1 MAKQKE
7 NPNFSLSTVPH
18 AALYVALNARCST
31 KASRQVCAPVIMLP
45 ISCITVLLL
54 FFVCVCSALSLHR
67 TLSLPMSKTLK
78 VKESTIGKHF
88 TVPTAFDGRRDHD
101 ICLEFLLCYCAA

>member
-54 FFVCVCSALSLHR
+54 FLCVSAVLYHYIALCPCPCQRH
-67 TLSLPMSKTLK
+67 LK
-78 VKESTIGKHF
+78 
-88 TVPTAFDGRRDHD
+88 
-101 ICLEFLLCYCAA
+101 